1 MKPRPR
7 TPEIMAD
14 AAYAIFTRAGREC
27 TGNFFI
33 DDELARGRP
42 RPLPRRTDGS
52 EEDLVPDFF
61 C

>member
-1 MKPRPR
+1 MEKAR

-14 AAYAIFTRAGREC
+14 AAYAIFTRPSREC

-33 DDELARGRP
+33 DDEILEGDLGRYRMDP
-42 RPLPRRTDGS
+42 AGS
-52 EEDLVPDFF
+52 EDDLVPDFF